1 MKWTRKGH
9 QFDSLGRHFEQ
20 RNRLYIYGA
29 GEYGKIFFDML
40 CMSGLSDMVDG
51 FLDRDSR
58 KQADGFEGKKVF
70 SSDILFQSREE
81 KHVII
86 VAMKELDCEQTVIR
100 LRQAGYVENM
110 DFFRWDIFRVHL
122 NEIYLPVYALYT
134 QDKIIL
140 SSGCYI
146 PSDVCNLRCLDCLNF
161 TPFIKKFETRDLNEA
176 CQDIDLFFKW
186 IDFTFRYQISG
197 GEPLLYGHLQELIE
211 YIGLHHRSKID
222 VFETV
227 LNGTIVP
234 SDEMCRCMEKY
245 RMTVILDNYTQTI
258 PKKLDHREEIISQLE
273 THHVQWIDNTVKDW
287 FSLGIFDTDYSNMKQ
302 EELTER
308 FDHCNNPWHY
318 YENGRLYAC
327 NFARFAERAG
337 IHEETDSAWFDLNGM
352 KQERKKELLEF
363 MLNYNDLGYV
373 QLCKR
378 CAGWADFNANR
389 VPVAIQCG
397 EI

>member
-140 SSGCYI
+140 SSG
-146 PSDVCNLRCLDCLNF
+146 
-161 TPFIKKFETRDLNEA
+161 
-176 CQDIDLFFKW
+176 
-186 IDFTFRYQISG
+186 
-197 GEPLLYGHLQELIE
+197 
-211 YIGLHHRSKID
+211 
-222 VFETV
+222 
-227 LNGTIVP
+227 
-234 SDEMCRCMEKY
+234 
-245 RMTVILDNYTQTI
+245 
-258 PKKLDHREEIISQLE
+258 
-273 THHVQWIDNTVKDW
+273 
-287 FSLGIFDTDYSNMKQ
+287 
-302 EELTER
+302 LT
-308 FDHCNNPWHY
+308 
-318 YENGRLYAC
+318 
-327 NFARFAERAG
+327 
-337 IHEETDSAWFDLNGM
+337 
-352 KQERKKELLEF
+352 
-363 MLNYNDLGYV
+363 
-373 QLCKR
+373 
-378 CAGWADFNANR
+378 
-389 VPVAIQCG
+389 
-397 EI
+397 